1 MSAAFPIF
9 ISEITLKSLS
19 ICVALILAG
28 FLGILLIAML
38 NNDAVQPYNPDEKN
52 TSLDTEYGIE
62 ALLDCNIRE
71 WLLLICGGMI
81 VGPILYLLPISLPS
95 WSYFPLIVLFSL
107 ILYALVNRW
116 LRRLHLKWAEE
127 DKQKRRKRS
136 KSHKKKKK

>member
-1 MSAAFPIF
+1 MSTVFTFF
-9 ISEITLKSLS
+9 ISTITLKSMCIS
-19 ICVALILAG
+19 IALILAG
-28 FLGILLIAML
+28 LLGILLVAML
-38 NNDAVQPYNPDEKN
+38 CNDAVQPYNPDEKN
-52 TSLDTEYGIE
+52 TSPDTEYGIE
-62 ALLDCNIRE
+62 ALLDCNIWE

-95 WSYFPLIVLFSL
+95 WSYFPLIVFFSL

-116 LRRLHLKWAEE
+116 LRRMHLKWAEE